1 VAVVEVEDDADVEVV
16 DSDMVV
22 GGIVEGYV
30 VDNLIGTTVDNTVE
44 VPEAFVVDDL
54 VVDLY
59 WWRV

>member
-1 VAVVEVEDDADVEVV
+1 MAVVEVEDDADVEVV
-16 DSDMVV
+16 DIDMVV